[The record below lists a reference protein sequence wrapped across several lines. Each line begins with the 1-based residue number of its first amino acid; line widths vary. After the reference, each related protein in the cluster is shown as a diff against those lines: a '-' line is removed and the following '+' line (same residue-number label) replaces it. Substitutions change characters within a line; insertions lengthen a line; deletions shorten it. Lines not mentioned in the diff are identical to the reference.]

1 MLFTNTSTASGN
13 GFYLQAANV
22 LRGTSNGN
30 DRFEI
35 NVNGVRTKGTHT
47 FENTIYT
54 NLTPTLPKVA
64 VVNTD
69 SSLSANFVVSTIY
82 QNIGRTLLTLVSSTA
97 ETTLL
102 QNNAGSTLISI
113 AQQLVNTQF
122 VVNVPFKL
130 STTGTC
136 QFRIRYGEAATA
148 LASRTI
154 VADSGAFSPS
164 VTAQGGVI
172 RGLFTIV
179 TAGASGTAVVVGSL
193 EIQINGKTPVISVPL
208 RVTTGVSTLV
218 DNLFEVTCQFGTS
231 SASDRIDVE
240 NSLISKGA

>member
-1 MLFTNTSTASGN
+1 M
-13 GFYLQAANV
+13 
-22 LRGTSNGN
+22 
-30 DRFEI
+30 
-35 NVNGVRTKGTHT
+35 
-47 FENTIYT
+47 
-54 NLTPTLPKVA
+54 
-64 VVNTD
+64 VNTD